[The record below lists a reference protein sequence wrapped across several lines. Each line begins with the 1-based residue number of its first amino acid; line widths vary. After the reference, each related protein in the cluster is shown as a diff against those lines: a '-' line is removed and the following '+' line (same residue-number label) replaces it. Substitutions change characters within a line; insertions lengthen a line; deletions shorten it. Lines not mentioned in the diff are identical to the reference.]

1 MTPGP
6 SSGSHEQ
13 PIAIRGPARRRVK
26 WTRGRK
32 AIFGVIGFGSI
43 IIATVGFVGSYEA
56 VRRLAEEKGFGWFA
70 QVFPLG
76 IDIGIAVLL
85 SLDLA
90 LTWIDLK
97 WAPLRYIAWV
107 LTAGTVVFNS
117 AASWPDLLGAA
128 MHGVI
133 PLLFIAVVEAVR
145 NAIAKAAA
153 IEDDQH
159 MESIRLAR
167 WLLAPIPTFLLWR
180 KMKLWELR
188 SYEQVI
194 LLEQERLVYQA
205 RLQARFGRR
214 WRRKAPVEA
223 LMPLRLSQ
231 YGVPLAETA
240 ADGLAAAGIESVPAF
255 GLRRSALS
263 RPAPGPQQ
271 QVHREVQRPEAAPA
285 VEAPRPPREAVAE
298 PEVPPAFGQGGD
310 RGVGQQLA
318 EDLVQEDVHEPEE
331 VEDVEDVQAED
342 GRQGEEIVD
351 AEDAEAAQPDHGSG
365 DEPALDVGTAP
376 PDETKSQKAA
386 RIYLA
391 HQKAGV
397 ELTRVNLARWAGYK
411 QEGSG
416 RTQYAKLEEKYGPIV
431 VREGADQLDLDLQHE
446 DLR

>member
-6 SSGSHEQ
+6 SSGSYEQ
-13 PIAIRGPARRRVK
+13 PGAIRGAARRRVK

-32 AIFGVIGFGSI
+32 AVFGVIGFGSI

-70 QVFPLG
+70 QIFPLG

-167 WLLAPIPTFLLWR
+167 WLLAPVPTFLLWR

-205 RLQARFGRR
+205 RLHARFGRR

-240 ADGLAAAGIESVPAF
+240 ADGLAAAGIEPLPAF
-255 GLRRSALS
+255 VLRRAALS
-263 RPAPGPQQ
+263 RPAPSPQQ
-271 QVHREVQRPEAAPA
+271 QVHREVETPEAAPA
-285 VEAPRPPREAVAE
+285 VEAPRSPHERVAE
-298 PEVPPAFGQGGD
+298 PEVPPAPGQGGD
-310 RGVGQQLA
+310 HGVGQQRA
-318 EDLVQEDVHEPEE
+318 EDLVKEDVHEAE
-331 VEDVEDVQAED
+331 VDDVGDGQTED

-351 AEDAEAAQPDHGSG
+351 AEDTEAAQPDHGSG
-365 DEPALDVGTAP
+365 DSPALDVGTAP
-376 PDETKSQKAA
+376 PNETKSQKAA

>member
-1 MTPGP
+1 
-6 SSGSHEQ
+6 
-13 PIAIRGPARRRVK
+13 VK
-26 WTRGRK
+26 WTKGRK
-32 AIFGVIGFGSI
+32 AVFAAIGFGSI

-167 WLLAPIPTFLLWR
+167 WILAPIPTFLLWR

-205 RLQARFGRR
+205 QLHARFGRR

-240 ADGLAAAGIESVPAF
+240 EAGLAAAGIESVPAF
-255 GLRRSALS
+255 VPRRTALS
-263 RPAPGPQQ
+263 RPAFVPQQ
-271 QVHREVQRPEAAPA
+271 QVHRDEVEMPETAPA
-285 VEAPRPPREAVAE
+285 VEARPPHERIAE
-298 PEVPPAFGQGGD
+298 QEVPPALGQGGD
-310 RGVGQQLA
+310 RGAGHQPD
-318 EDLVQEDVHEPEE
+318 EDLEQEGVHEPEE
-331 VEDVEDVQAED
+331 VDDVQDVQAEE
-342 GRQGEEIVD
+342 GRQREATGD
-351 AEDAEAAQPDHGSG
+351 AEDAEAAQPDHGSA
-365 DEPALDVGTAP
+365 DSPALDLGTAP
-376 PDETKSQKAA
+376 PNETKSQKAA

-416 RTQYAKLEEKYGPIV
+416 RTQYSKLEEKYGPIV
-431 VREGADQLDLDLQHE
+431 VREGADQLDLDLHHP
-446 DLR
+446 DLT

>member
-13 PIAIRGPARRRVK
+13 PVATRGPGRRHVK
-26 WTRGRK
+26 WTRGRR
-32 AIFGVIGFGSI
+32 AVFGTIGFGSI

-90 LTWIDLK
+90 LTWINLK

-107 LTAGTVVFNS
+107 LTGATVVFNS
-117 AASWPDLLGAA
+117 AASWPDLLGSA

-145 NAIAKAAA
+145 NAIAKATAM
-153 IEDDQH
+153 EDDQH
-159 MESIRLAR
+159 MDSIRLAR

-180 KMKLWELR
+180 RMKLWELR
-188 SYEQVI
+188 SYQQVI
-194 LLEQERLVYQA
+194 QLEQERMVYQA
-205 RLQARFGRR
+205 QLQARFGRR

-240 ADGLAAAGIESVPAF
+240 AAGLAAAGIEQVPAF
-255 GLRRSALS
+255 APRRTELS
-263 RPAPGPQQ
+263 RLDPGPQQ
-271 QVHREVQRPEAAPA
+271 VHPQVDVPETATA
-285 VEAPRPPREAVAE
+285 VEAPDPPHRRTTEQD
-298 PEVPPAFGQGGD
+298 VPPALDQGGD
-310 RGVGQQLA
+310 RGVEQRVDESPAEEQLH
-318 EDLVQEDVHEPEE
+318 EVEEDVREE
-331 VEDVEDVQAED
+331 ADQ
-342 GRQGEEIVD
+342 QGEEIVD
-351 AEDAEAAQPDHGSG
+351 AEDAEVAQTGHDPG
-365 DEPALDVGTAP
+365 DSPALDLGTAP
-376 PDETKSQKAA
+376 ANETKSQKAE

-391 HQKAGV
+391 HQRAGV
-397 ELTRVNLARWAGYK
+397 ELTRANLAKWAGYK

-431 VREGADQLDLDLQHE
+431 VREGADQLDLDLQHQ
-446 DLR
+446 DLS

>member
-1 MTPGP
+1 M
-6 SSGSHEQ
+6 
-13 PIAIRGPARRRVK
+13 K

-167 WLLAPIPTFLLWR
+167 WFLAPIPTFLLWR

-255 GLRRSALS
+255 VLRRTVLS
-263 RPAPGPQQ
+263 RPDPGPQQ
-271 QVHREVQRPEAAPA
+271 VRREVEMPETALAA
-285 VEAPRPPREAVAE
+285 EAPRPPREAVAE
-298 PEVPPAFGQGGD
+298 QEVPPALGQGGD
-310 RGVGQQLA
+310 RGVGQRVDEGLVEA
-318 EDLVQEDVHEPEE
+318 EVHEA
-331 VEDVEDVQAED
+331 EDVQAED

-351 AEDAEAAQPDHGSG
+351 AEDAEAAQPDRGAG
-365 DEPALDVGTAP
+365 DAPALDVGTGP
-376 PDETKSQKAA
+376 PNETKSQKAA

-397 ELTRVNLARWAGYK
+397 ELTRADLARWAGYK

-416 RTQYAKLEEKYGPIV
+416 RTQYTKAEEKYGPIV

>member
-167 WLLAPIPTFLLWR
+167 WFLAPIPTFLLWR

-255 GLRRSALS
+255 VLRRTVLS
-263 RPAPGPQQ
+263 RPDPGPQQ
-271 QVHREVQRPEAAPA
+271 VRREVEMPETALAA
-285 VEAPRPPREAVAE
+285 EAPRPPREAVAE
-298 PEVPPAFGQGGD
+298 QEVPPALGQGGD
-310 RGVGQQLA
+310 RGVGQRVDEGLVEA
-318 EDLVQEDVHEPEE
+318 EVHEA
-331 VEDVEDVQAED
+331 EDVQAED

-351 AEDAEAAQPDHGSG
+351 AEDAEAAQPDRGAG
-365 DEPALDVGTAP
+365 DAPALDVGTGP
-376 PDETKSQKAA
+376 PNETKSQKAA

-397 ELTRVNLARWAGYK
+397 ELTRADLARWAGYK

-416 RTQYAKLEEKYGPIV
+416 RTQYTKAEEKYGPIV

>member
-1 MTPGP
+1 M
-6 SSGSHEQ
+6 
-13 PIAIRGPARRRVK
+13 K

-32 AIFGVIGFGSI
+32 AIFGAIGFGSI

-167 WLLAPIPTFLLWR
+167 WFLAPIPTFLLWR

-205 RLQARFGRR
+205 RLHARFGRR

-255 GLRRSALS
+255 VLRRTAPS

-271 QVHREVQRPEAAPA
+271 VHPEVERPEAAPA

-298 PEVPPAFGQGGD
+298 PEVPPALGQGGD

-331 VEDVEDVQAED
+331 VDDVQAED
-342 GRQGEEIVD
+342 GRQGGEIVD

-365 DEPALDVGTAP
+365 DSPALDVGTAP
-376 PDETKSQKAA
+376 PNETKSQKAA

>member
-1 MTPGP
+1 M
-6 SSGSHEQ
+6 
-13 PIAIRGPARRRVK
+13 
-26 WTRGRK
+26 
-32 AIFGVIGFGSI
+32 FGAIGFGSI

-90 LTWIDLK
+90 LTWINLK

-107 LTAGTVVFNS
+107 LTGSTVVFNS

-145 NAIAKAAA
+145 NAIAKATAM
-153 IEDDQH
+153 EDDQH
-159 MESIRLAR
+159 MDSIRLSR
-167 WLLAPIPTFLLWR
+167 WLLAPVPTFLLWR
-180 KMKLWELR
+180 RMKLWELR
-188 SYEQVI
+188 SYEEVI
-194 LLEQERLVYQA
+194 KLEQERMVYQA
-205 RLQARFGRR
+205 RLEARFGRR

-240 ADGLAAAGIESVPAF
+240 PAGLAAAGIEPITVPTP
-255 GLRRSALS
+255 RSAEPHRLG
-263 RPAPGPQQ
+263 PGPQPDLQ
-271 QVHREVQRPEAAPA
+271 ASVPELETTVDAADSPRRNEAEEPVPVAPGQSGRPGPDRRADEDELEEGVH
-285 VEAPRPPREAVAE
+285 
-298 PEVPPAFGQGGD
+298 D
-310 RGVGQQLA
+310 GVG
-318 EDLVQEDVHEPEE
+318 DVQEEGGEP
-331 VEDVEDVQAED
+331 
-342 GRQGEEIVD
+342 GD
-351 AEDAEAAQPDHGSG
+351 AEDAEMAEPSHDPE
-365 DEPALDVGTAP
+365 DVPALDLGTAP
-376 PDETKSQKAA
+376 PNESKAQKAE

-397 ELTRVNLARWAGYK
+397 ELTKPNLARWAGYK

-416 RTQYAKLEEKYGPIV
+416 RTQYTRLEKKHGPIV
-431 VREGADQLDLDLQHE
+431 VREGADQLDLPALQAE
-446 DLR
+446 PGLTTAGDPAKRSTGGRVVS